1 MAERIITAE
10 ALEMLR
16 LVMRGCPKSLTN
28 GGDKARRYLYRCSRE
43 NLNVSVCEFADEV
56 KSWRDGIRTEE
67 NGATLDSLYD
77 VYADVINATQ
87 RDVDEKVVIDFFA
100 GQPHARKILQ
110 DIENEKER
118 GYSELY
124 RQKMLFAH
132 MLVPLRITQAK
143 NGRYFGIYEAGNGLL
158 EMKNL
163 LCFSESLNSFKKGE
177 VALVHY
183 GFVLK
188 NPSETEHAMVLS
200 ANSFSELVTRAYE
213 GLSGGE
219 IDFENMHY
227 FPRSL
232 RIAAEAIE

>member
-1 MAERIITAE
+1 MVERIITAE
-10 ALEMLR
+10 ALKMLQ
-16 LVMRGCPKSLTN
+16 LIMRGCPKSLTN
-28 GGDKARRYLYRCSRE
+28 GGDKARRYLYQCSQD
-43 NLNVSVCEFADEV
+43 NLRVSVREFSEETR
-56 KSWRDGIRTEE
+56 SWRDGVGTQE

-77 VYADVINATQ
+77 VYSDVINVT
-87 RDVDEKVVIDFFA
+87 RGDVDEKAVIDFFA
-100 GQPHARKILQ
+100 GQPHAKKILQ

-132 MLVPLRITQAK
+132 MLIPLRITK
-143 NGRYFGIYEAGNGLL
+143 VENGRYFGTYEAGNGPL

-163 LCFSESLNSFKKGE
+163 LCFSESSDSFRKGE

-188 NPSETEHAMVLS
+188 NSSKMEHAMVLS
-200 ANSFSELVTRAYE
+200 ANSFSDSVARAYE
-213 GLSGGE
+213 ELSGGE
-219 IDFENMHY
+219 IDFETMHY

-232 RIAAEAIE
+232 RIAAEATE

>member
-1 MAERIITAE
+1 MTERVITAK
-10 ALEMLR
+10 ALEMLQ
-16 LVMRGCPKSLTN
+16 LIMRGCPKSLTN
-28 GGDKARRYLYRCSRE
+28 GGDKARQYLYRCSRD
-43 NLNVSVCEFADEV
+43 NSNVSVREFSDEV
-56 KSWRDGIRTEE
+56 KSWRDVIRTQD

-77 VYADVINATQ
+77 VYFDVINTTQ
-87 RDVDEKVVIDFFA
+87 GDVDEKAVIDFFA

-132 MLVPLRITQAK
+132 MLIPMRIANME
-143 NGRYFGIYEAGNGLL
+143 NGRYFGVYDAGNGLL
-158 EMKNL
+158 KMKNL
-163 LCFSESLNSFKKGE
+163 LCFAESSNSFKKGE

-200 ANSFSELVTRAYE
+200 ANSFSESMISAYE
-213 GLSGGE
+213 ELSGGE

-232 RIAAEAIE
+232 RIAVEAI